1 MLDAPVLVVF
11 GTSFLVGLSGAV
23 SPGPLL
29 AFTIR
34 ETLRRGFL
42 AGPYVAAGHAI
53 LELLVVVL
61 LALGVNQLLDSD
73 VAAGFIGVLGGL
85 FLLWMGSKMVRNPGQ
100 GAPSASHSHA
110 LAHQG
115 SRGRL
120 AGPVLGGALVSLSN
134 PYWTI
139 WWLTVGAT
147 FMTQSMELGLLGIG
161 AFYIGHIL
169 ADISWYSLVSFAIAS
184 GRRLVTDRV
193 YRGIMLGCGVFL
205 IAMGGYFFVTGV
217 ELLV

>member
-1 MLDAPVLVVF
+1 MFDAPALVVF

-29 AFTIR
+29 AFNIR

-61 LALGVNQLLDSD
+61 LALGVSQLFDSD
-73 VAAGFIGVLGGL
+73 VAAGIIGVLGGL
-85 FLLWMGSKMVRNPGQ
+85 FLLWMGSRMVRNPGQ
-100 GAPSASHSHA
+100 GAPSASHSPA
-110 LAHQG
+110 LAH
-115 SRGRL
+115 RGGVT
-120 AGPVLGGALVSLSN
+120 GPMLGGALVSLSN

-161 AFYIGHIL
+161 AFYVGHIL
-169 ADISWYSLVSFAIAS
+169 SDISWYSLVSFAIAS

-205 IAMGGYFFVTGV
+205 VAMGGYFIVTGV
-217 ELLV
+217 ELLA